1 MKRHDY
7 GLYAFTGGLILL
19 VLQFLILAFNTISGT
34 PPMGESVFVY
44 VEQITFIGFVSQLWS
59 SLVGTILLVVL
70 YIRRIIKGHEAML
83 LLVGAILW
91 VIQFMNMYD
100 TSYDM
105 KKFIFR
111 YIIGVV
117 GIILIV
123 VTAFYEAYYIKRIE
137 SPDSDANTKE

>member
-19 VLQFLILAFNTISGT
+19 VLQFLILAFNTLSGT
-34 PPMGESVFVY
+34 PPMGENVFVY
-44 VEQITFIGFVSQLWS
+44 SEPVTLITFVSQLWS
-59 SLVGTILLVVL
+59 SLFGTVLLVVL
-70 YIRRIIKGHEAML
+70 YVRRIIKGHEAML

-91 VIQFMNMYD
+91 VIQFMNLYD
-100 TSYDM
+100 TSYDL

-117 GIILIV
+117 GVILIV

-137 SPDSDANTKE
+137 GSDTDTKE

>member
-19 VLQFLILAFNTISGT
+19 VLQFLILAFNTLSGT
-34 PPMGESVFVY
+34 PPMGENVFIYAEPVTL
-44 VEQITFIGFVSQLWS
+44 ITFVSQLWS
-59 SLVGTILLVVL
+59 SLFGTALLVVL
-70 YIRRIIKGHEAML
+70 YVRRIIKGHEAML
-83 LLVGAILW
+83 LLVGALLW
-91 VIQFMNMYD
+91 VIQFMNLYD
-100 TSYDM
+100 TSYDL

-137 SPDSDANTKE
+137 GSDTDTKE